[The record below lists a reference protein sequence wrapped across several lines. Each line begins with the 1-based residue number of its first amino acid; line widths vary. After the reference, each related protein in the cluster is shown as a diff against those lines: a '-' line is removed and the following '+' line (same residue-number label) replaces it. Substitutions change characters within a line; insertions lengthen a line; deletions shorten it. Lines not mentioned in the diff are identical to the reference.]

1 MAEFAEEVARYNGFV
16 DAGRDE
22 DFGRDPEKMVK
33 IETGPFYGI
42 EVWPSLLNTQGGPKR
57 SNATCRVV
65 DYEGNEIPRLYSAG
79 ELGSQFGLVYH
90 GSGNTTE
97 AVMTGKVAAEN
108 AATLEPWD
116 AA

>member
-1 MAEFAEEVARYNGFV
+1 M
-16 DAGRDE
+16 
-22 DFGRDPEKMVK
+22 
-33 IETGPFYGI
+33 
-42 EVWPSLLNTQGGPKR
+42 
-57 SNATCRVV
+57 V